1 MARLAKGEGTV
12 RLRKDGRWEGTY
24 IAGVDENG
32 KKFRK
37 NVLAKSKLECVEK
50 LNAAQAQCTK
60 EQEIIANCG
69 YLKEADPTLED
80 WYQIWVKIFLKGV
93 IKEYT
98 LFSYCCN
105 FERYILPRI
114 GGLKL
119 SEIDGVVCQKLC
131 ADLLTNGRMRD
142 VKNKGKGLSSVMVQD
157 IKRLLSSCLQ
167 KAVDEGIIEKNPTKK
182 VKIPNDKK
190 IEMQTMK
197 REEIGV
203 FLEEAKRSGLY
214 EFYLLELSTGM
225 RLGEICA
232 LTWDDFNY
240 KYKTISVNK
249 NAPSAFGGAVITT
262 PKTENSV
269 RTLKLTDE
277 CAELL
282 ELMKLRRPDESNIMF
297 PDPKTGERRNGSAVT
312 VQLHRIQ
319 RRAGLPRIRFHDLR
333 HTFATL
339 MLEQGADIKTV
350 SYMLGHSDV
359 RFTMNRYI
367 HVTEALQK
375 NAAAAMSEII
385 QTHGC
390 KSARKET

>member
-1 MARLAKGEGTV
+1 M
-12 RLRKDGRWEGTY
+12 
-24 IAGVDENG
+24 
-32 KKFRK
+32 
-37 NVLAKSKLECVEK
+37 
-50 LNAAQAQCTK
+50 
-60 EQEIIANCG
+60 
-69 YLKEADPTLED
+69 
-80 WYQIWVKIFLKGV
+80 
-93 IKEYT
+93 
-98 LFSYCCN
+98 
-105 FERYILPRI
+105 
-114 GGLKL
+114 
-119 SEIDGVVCQKLC
+119 
-131 ADLLTNGRMRD
+131 
-142 VKNKGKGLSSVMVQD
+142 
-157 IKRLLSSCLQ
+157 
-167 KAVDEGIIEKNPTKK
+167 
-182 VKIPNDKK
+182 KIPNDKK

-359 RFTMNRYI
+359 RFTMNRYM